1 MGASL
6 VSLVAQHRRMVRGGL
21 GRCRACV
28 RAQRGTEIELERRHL
43 PAGEGVFELHV
54 HPLTILCTMG
64 VVFWSLAASWA
75 RASVAPSKGMRGTNV
90 QRWDRQTDERSFCW
104 CSWWAG
110 SSPRSP
116 HGQKKRRGVGL
127 RRQRAGRPE
136 SAPRLIVM
144 SLRGRAT
151 IIVFEKKKIPA
162 SQDLDFQAPPP
173 TLLGQLFGIR
183 RLFVFHLKREY
194 IFFVVAYYN
203 RLQKQLRGAPS
214 VVRPVVAFHRT

>member
-1 MGASL
+1 MGSGGATDT
-6 VSLVAQHRRMVRGGL
+6 RRLSALRQRWHDIAAWCVGGS
-21 GRCRACV
+21 GAAAHACA
-28 RAQRGTEIELERRHL
+28 RRSGLRGTEIELERRHL
-43 PAGEGVFELHV
+43 PAGEGVFEHHV

-75 RASVAPSKGMRGTNV
+75 RASVAPSRGMRGTNV
-90 QRWDRQTDERSFCW
+90 QRGNRQTDERSFCW

-144 SLRGRAT
+144 SVRGRAT
-151 IIVFEKKKIPA
+151 VRA
-162 SQDLDFQAPPP
+162 HAAAP
-173 TLLGQLFGIR
+173 GDGGR
-183 RLFVFHLKREY
+183 
-194 IFFVVAYYN
+194 
-203 RLQKQLRGAPS
+203 RGASRHERHDARGVSPRITAARVNRA
-214 VVRPVVAFHRT
+214 VV